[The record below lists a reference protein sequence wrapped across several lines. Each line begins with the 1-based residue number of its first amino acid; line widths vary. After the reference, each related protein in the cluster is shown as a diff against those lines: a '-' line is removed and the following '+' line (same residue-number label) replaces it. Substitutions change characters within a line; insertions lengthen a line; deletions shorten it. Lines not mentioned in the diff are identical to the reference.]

1 MVVYLVRKGKG
12 KGKGKGGL
20 ALRIKGPRSLSYP
33 PSAQR

>member
-1 MVVYLVRKGKG
+1 MVVYLVR